1 MCWNYHFVNARKS
14 PIFLWPYLPKIG
26 FKWVMIL
33 LCWLIGNFFAREFLN
48 DDTDSLQ
55 QLVKNGQEWR
65 TGTRHTVFEIHRKS
79 LIKMLKRPILVT
91 FWNLLLAVKQCYQ
104 VGQFLVKILVN
115 VTFWV
120 IFKQCARQHN
130 KKKGNNKKLSCSV
143 LP

>member
-1 MCWNYHFVNARKS
+1 MYNFS
-14 PIFLWPYLPKIG
+14 FPYLPEIG
-26 FKWVMIL
+26 FYWGDEFVVLINRKL
-33 LCWLIGNFFAREFLN
+33 LCKEIPKWWHRFFTTVSKKMVKSEELGR
-48 DDTDSLQ
+48 DTRCL
-55 QLVKNGQEWR
+55 KI
-65 TGTRHTVFEIHRKS
+65 TGKR